1 MDKKQITKYVINI
14 AKILSTEKAQDVLV
28 FDIDQINSYSQ
39 FLIIATANSN
49 PHKKALTQITQDCLA
64 QYHFKRLN
72 LLDHNNP
79 WILMDYG
86 SIVIHLFLQET
97 RKFYSLEKLWENHAQ
112 LIDHTSHQS
121 NGL

>member
-1 MDKKQITKYVINI
+1 MDKKQTTKYVINI

-39 FLIIATANSN
+39 FLIIATANSK
-49 PHKKALTQITQDCLA
+49 PHQKALTQITQDYLA
-64 QYHFKRLN
+64 QYHLKRLN

-86 SIVIHLFLQET
+86 SIVVHLFLQET
-97 RKFYSLEKLWENHAQ
+97 RKFYSLEKLWENNAQ
-112 LIDHTSHQS
+112 LIDHTSYES